1 MHRATQL
8 LRVAAFVVMAVLLA
22 GNAAPSLAQSG
33 ASPYRYTTP
42 PGWAHAVEGDIESLT
57 PQAEPAGSAQ
67 LMLLAPKPANGD
79 FRAQFESERAALESF
94 WGLRAPQA
102 VPLQAGQAAV
112 GQYAAYF
119 ASYDSDGGPRYMG
132 FLALGN
138 QKQVALLVFVAG
150 SDDAFNRLAPQAVAV
165 FKTLSFAAP

>member
-1 MHRATQL
+1 MHRVTHL
-8 LRVAAFVVMAVLLA
+8 LRAVALVLGVLLN
-22 GNAAPSLAQSG
+22 GISAQSFAQSA

-42 PGWAHAVEGDIESLT
+42 PGWAHGVEGDIESLT

-67 LMLLAPKPANGD
+67 LMLLAPKPAAGD
-79 FRAQFESERAALESF
+79 FRAQFEAERASLESF

-150 SDDAFNRLAPQAVAV
+150 SDDAFNRLAPQAVEM
-165 FKTLSFAAP
+165 FKTFSFAVP

>member
-1 MHRATQL
+1 MHRANQL
-8 LRVAAFVVMAVLLA
+8 LRAAAFAILGALLTS
-22 GNAAPSLAQSG
+22 NAAPSLAQS
-33 ASPYRYTTP
+33 AAAPYRYTTP
-42 PGWAHAVEGDIESLT
+42 PGWTHAVEADIESLT

-67 LMLLAPKPANGD
+67 LMLLAPKPATGD
-79 FRAQFESERAALESF
+79 FRAQFEAERAALESF

-102 VPLQAGQAAV
+102 VPLQAGQATV

-150 SDDAFNRLAPQAVAV
+150 SDDAFNRLAPQAVEL
-165 FKTLSFAAP
+165 FKTLSFAVP